1 MEEYTTSIYLP
12 VEKKFKVTRSKFRG
26 TKYTGPTEGLAQ
38 WYYINV
44 DPNADNITINIYG
57 DFHQTYPNPMHL
69 SVEYESSGSTSP
81 KYHMSIDQYGNF
93 YDQQLGLAF
102 KKRLKKKPK
111 KKPKRKRNNKRRTRT
126 KKS

>member
-1 MEEYTTSIYLP
+1 MEEYTTSVYLP
-12 VEKKFKVTRSKFRG
+12 VEKRFKVTRSKFRG

-57 DFHQTYPNPMHL
+57 GFHETFPNPMHL

-81 KYHMSIDQYGNF
+81 RYHMSVDQYGNL
-93 YDQQLGLAF
+93 YAQPIAGAE
-102 KKRLKKKPK
+102 KRKRE
-111 KKPKRKRNNKRRTRT
+111 KPKRKRNNKRRTRT
-126 KKS
+126 KKR

>member
-1 MEEYTTSIYLP
+1 MEEYTTSVYLP

-57 DFHQTYPNPMHL
+57 GFHETFPNPMHL

-81 KYHMSIDQYGNF
+81 KYHMSVDQYGNL
-93 YDQQLGLAF
+93 YAQRAAGAE
-102 KKRLKKKPK
+102 KRKR
-111 KKPKRKRNNKRRTRT
+111 KKPKRKRKKRSTRP
-126 KKS
+126 KKR